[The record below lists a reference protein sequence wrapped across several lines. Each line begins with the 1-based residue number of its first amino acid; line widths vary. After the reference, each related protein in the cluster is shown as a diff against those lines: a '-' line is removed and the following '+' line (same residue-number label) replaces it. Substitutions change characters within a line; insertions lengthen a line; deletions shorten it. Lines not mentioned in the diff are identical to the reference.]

1 MNYFVSSSTG
11 DDFNNGLSKQSAWK
25 TLLRVD
31 IAKLKPG
38 DIVYFKCGDVWRADN
53 YQMHLFDSGT
63 TSTPI
68 IFDAYGDGEKPCFMQ
83 SYNDL
88 IWSLDSGN
96 IWYAPIDVIDVAGI
110 VFDNDNTWGIKK
122 NTSKDLKA
130 QNDFYYDPVFK
141 MLKLWSI
148 QDPTFYKNM
157 EVYYRSGVSHCFFAI
172 ENTQNVIFRNLAFK
186 YNGAHSIGGADC
198 KNIKITA
205 CDFSWIGGA
214 FQYGLTRF
222 GNAIQFWNSASGISI
237 YDNRFNQIYDSAM
250 TLQGQGA
257 DVGFANCAFENNVI
271 MNAEM
276 GFEFWDQGA
285 GSFYNGIMV
294 RNNVC
299 LGAGKGFSHGQRP
312 DPLGVGMMCYSSAA
326 TISNFNI
333 VRNIFVDFIDD
344 GIPISIRPS
353 FQNFQKLFLDYNI
366 YSKDDGILIRY
377 GGIDFTIKQFK
388 EYQQKTG
395 QDMHSILI

>member
-1 MNYFVSSSTG
+1 
-11 DDFNNGLSKQSAWK
+11 
-25 TLLRVD
+25 
-31 IAKLKPG
+31 
-38 DIVYFKCGDVWRADN
+38 
-53 YQMHLFDSGT
+53 
-63 TSTPI
+63 
-68 IFDAYGDGEKPCFMQ
+68 
-83 SYNDL
+83 
-88 IWSLDSGN
+88 
-96 IWYAPIDVIDVAGI
+96 
-110 VFDNDNTWGIKK
+110 
-122 NTSKDLKA
+122 
-130 QNDFYYDPVFK
+130 
-141 MLKLWSI
+141 
-148 QDPTFYKNM
+148 
-157 EVYYRSGVSHCFFAI
+157 
-172 ENTQNVIFRNLAFK
+172 
-186 YNGAHSIGGADC
+186 
-198 KNIKITA
+198 
-205 CDFSWIGGA
+205 
-214 FQYGLTRF
+214 
-222 GNAIQFWNSASGISI
+222 
-237 YDNRFNQIYDSAM
+237 M